1 MTLNSKEVFKTS
13 SQLTNVKVVTVKSVC
28 RFTQGFRLVSLYNN
42 YRNLLWNQ
50 ENPFAMLYFS
60 RFNIILVYTFLWN
73 ICFHPYVKM
82 TCKPGLWWQWY
93 VNQAWGE
100 PVVPLASIF
109 YSINQNL
116 IKLEWNLSKPN
127 LLVTKVCVQ
136 IIQVKIKISYIR
148 TLLMCLCIIFKTLI
162 GVQYVYINKDSL
174 VHRVFEMNQHFCG
187 FNKFYF

>member
-1 MTLNSKEVFKTS
+1 MLTKHLSKLNKFFSPK
-13 SQLTNVKVVTVKSVC
+13 
-28 RFTQGFRLVSLYNN
+28 GFHLDRSYCS
-42 YRNLLWNQ
+42 Y
-50 ENPFAMLYFS
+50 
-60 RFNIILVYTFLWN
+60 NIILVYTFLWN

-109 YSINQNL
+109 YTINQNL

-136 IIQVKIKISYIR
+136 IIKVKIKISYIR
-148 TLLMCLCIIFKTLI
+148 TLFKVWFIQDLDLLR
-162 GVQYVYINKDSL
+162 VQFRQESLYIVSHLLNLS
-174 VHRVFEMNQHFCG
+174 VS
-187 FNKFYF
+187 

>member
-1 MTLNSKEVFKTS
+1 MLTKHLSKLNKFFSPK
-13 SQLTNVKVVTVKSVC
+13 
-28 RFTQGFRLVSLYNN
+28 GFHLDRSYCS
-42 YRNLLWNQ
+42 Y
-50 ENPFAMLYFS
+50 
-60 RFNIILVYTFLWN
+60 NIILVYTFLWN

-127 LLVTKVCVQ
+127 LLVTKFVFRLYRSKLRFPTSGLYLKFGLYR
-136 IIQVKIKISYIR
+136 IWIYSGFGLDRNHY
-148 TLLMCLCIIFKTLI
+148 TLYHI
-162 GVQYVYINKDSL
+162 Y
-174 VHRVFEMNQHFCG
+174 
-187 FNKFYF
+187 